1 MFRRLELDRRHF
13 LGAAGITLGSWTM
26 SPAQQPRVMP
36 PARKTSASKTLAV
49 VTTTYHYLSHAYHI
63 CGRFLNG
70 YLRGKEYHYPDWSI
84 ASMYV
89 EQQKANDLSRDLAKK
104 HGFAMAADIAAALTL
119 GSGRLAVDGVLLIAE
134 HGDYPYNERLQKL
147 YPRYEYFQKI
157 VEVFRQSER
166 SVPVFCDKHLYYD
179 RKKALEMFATARK
192 IGVPLMAGSSLP
204 VTWRRPEIEIP
215 LGSRIDRAL
224 VVTRGELEIFGFHGL
239 EALQCMVERRHGGET
254 GVREVRCLQGQAVWD
269 VLERDGQWL
278 ELLEAALSRSP
289 SRNNGDV
296 KENCRHFDPPPG
308 RPTFLKSPIAFH
320 IRYRDGTQ
328 ALVVILNGH
337 VDDTTFACK
346 IGDTIWST
354 LFYLPPPPG
363 AAFLEALTMRIED
376 FLAAGKPPVP
386 VERTLLT
393 TGVLDAVLESRQQG
407 GKTIG
412 MLDYDVRYEA
422 PKDSGFV
429 RGDYVDVSP

>member
-1 MFRRLELDRRHF
+1 MISQFELDRRYF
-13 LGAAGITLGSWTM
+13 LGAAATALGSWTM
-26 SPAQQPRVMP
+26 SPAQQPRGMP
-36 PARKTSASKTLAV
+36 PARKTPASKKLAV
-49 VTTTYHYLSHAYHI
+49 VTTAYHYLSHAYHI

-84 ASMYV
+84 AGMYV

-104 HGFAMAADIAAALTL
+104 HGFAMADDIAAALTL
-119 GSGRLAVDGVLLIAE
+119 GSGRLAVDAVLLIAE

-157 VEVFRQSER
+157 VEVFRQSKR

-179 RKKALEMFATARK
+179 RQKAMEMFATARK
-192 IGVPLMAGSSLP
+192 IGFSLMAGSSLP

-215 LGSRIDRAL
+215 LGSRFDRAL

-254 GVREVRCLQGQAVWD
+254 GVREVRCLQGQAAWAYLD
-269 VLERDGQWL
+269 SDAKWL

-289 SRNNGDV
+289 SRNNGDM
-296 KENCRHFDPPPG
+296 KENCRHFNPPTG
-308 RPTFLKSPIAFH
+308 RPTFLKSPIAFQLA
-320 IRYRDGTQ
+320 YRDGTQ
-328 ALVVILNGH
+328 ALVLILNGH

-346 IGDTIWST
+346 IGDKIWST
-354 LFYLPPPPG
+354 LYYLPPPPG

-386 VERTLLT
+386 VKRTLLT
-393 TGVLDAVLESRQQG
+393 TGMLDAVLESRQNG
-407 GKTIG
+407 GKTIS

-422 PKDSGFV
+422 PNDSGFI
-429 RGDYVDVSP
+429 RGDYVDASP